1 MTGSADSWPSS
12 RRLATGRIAVG
23 VRRDS
28 RCGDRAGTL
37 RGILPGALIGLLLGT
52 PGLPA
57 AAAQA
62 VGEPAAES
70 ETADGAA
77 GGAAD
82 SAAATSFEAELEQ
95 RGALIGAVNVTVEN
109 VFNPADPA
117 EDKPLYRLANR
128 IHVTTRES
136 VIRSILLFEPGDAYV
151 ARVVDESARLLRNLR
166 YVADAAVRP
175 ADYDASGNTV
185 DIDVVVRDSWSLKP
199 SLKLGRSGG
208 ANEYGFGLVE
218 ENLAGRGKRL
228 DIAFRSDVDRDE
240 RLFSY
245 TDNNINNGRDR
256 FTVLYADNSD
266 GKRAGFEAGRPFFS
280 LDSRW
285 SFTASLLDDERIES
299 MYDLGEVIDEF
310 HQDTRT
316 WSIYGGRSRG
326 YVDGRTVRWLGG
338 VSYEEDIFR
347 PTVEMPEPMLLPGNR
362 ELAYPWAGIQIV
374 ADDYRELTELNDIG
388 RTEDVPL
395 GLNFFFS
402 VGRSDKVFGADR
414 EAWIFST
421 SASRGWEPG
430 GPGRLLLLDASAS
443 ARLEADRVRNG
454 IVHGSVRYYRRNMG
468 RHLFSASVT
477 ATLSNNLD
485 AENQVLLGGDNNL
498 RGYPLRYQA
507 GERSATVTIEQR
519 FFSDWY
525 PFRLI
530 RVGYAVFFDAGRV
543 WGSDPRGTPSR
554 GTLYDVGIGLRLTSP
569 RASRGSVVHIDLAF
583 PINADQS
590 IDNVQLLV
598 EKKASF

>member
-28 RCGDRAGTL
+28 RCGDRA
-37 RGILPGALIGLLLGT
+37 GILPGALIGLLLGT

>member
-1 MTGSADSWPSS
+1 MWLS
-12 RRLATGRIAVG
+12 I
-23 VRRDS
+23 
-28 RCGDRAGTL
+28 
-37 RGILPGALIGLLLGT
+37 
-52 PGLPA
+52 
-57 AAAQA
+57 AAAQPA
-62 VGEPAAES
+62 SESATTFGSANGE
-70 ETADGAA
+70 
-77 GGAAD
+77 
-82 SAAATSFEAELEQ
+82 AATTFEAQLEQ

-109 VFNPADPA
+109 VFNLNDPA

-136 VIRSILLFEPGDAYV
+136 VVRSILLFEPGDPYI
-151 ARVVDESARLLRNLR
+151 ARVVDESARLLRNLG
-166 YVADAAVRP
+166 YVADASVRP
-175 ADYDASGNTV
+175 GRFDETGNTI
-185 DIDVVVRDSWSLKP
+185 DIDVTVRDSWSLKP
-199 SLKLGRSGG
+199 SVKLGRSGG
-208 ANEYGFGLVE
+208 ANRYGFGLTE

-285 SFTASLLDDERIES
+285 SFTASILDDERIDS

-310 HQDTRT
+310 HHDTRT

-338 VSYEEDIFR
+338 FSYEEDIFK
-347 PTVEMPEPMLLPGNR
+347 PTLDTPEPILLPGNR

-395 GLNFFFS
+395 GLNFTFT
-402 VGRSDKVFGADR
+402 VGRSDKSFGADR
-414 EAWIFST
+414 DAWIFNT

-430 GPGRLLLLDASAS
+430 GPGRLLLLNASAS
-443 ARLEADRVRNG
+443 ARLEDESVRNG
-454 IVHGSVRYYRRNMG
+454 IVYGSARYYRRNMG
-468 RHLFSASVT
+468 RHLFSASFT

-507 GERSATVTIEQR
+507 GERAAMLTVEQR
-519 FFSDWY
+519 FFTDWY

-530 RVGYAVFFDAGRV
+530 RVGYAIFFDAGRV
-543 WGSDPRGTPSR
+543 WGNDPRATPGR
-554 GTLYDVGIGLRLTSP
+554 GELYDVGIGLRLTSP

-583 PINADQS
+583 PVNADQS